1 MNRSSFVFLST
12 SLGRRLAN
20 LCLAIVMITSV
31 GAMTL
36 VASAS
41 IDDDQE
47 SQGWLQW
54 RGPNRDSLIK
64 AQPWPSDLSENHLS
78 TVWRRELGPS
88 YSGPIV
94 TPDKIFTTE
103 TKDEKVEVVHA
114 YERQTGKELWTAQWE
129 GALSVPFFAKSNGDW
144 IRSTPAYDGERL
156 FVAGMRDVL
165 VCLDGETGKQLWRVD
180 FVRDTGAPLPAFGCV
195 CSPLIDGDFLYIQA
209 GAGLC
214 KLNKLTGEIVWKS
227 LEDEGGMNGSAFSSP
242 FLATIDG
249 VEQLLVQT
257 RTQLAGVN
265 TDDGKVLWRIDVPAF
280 RGMNIL
286 TPTMVG
292 ERIFTSSYGG
302 KSFLYEVAKEG
313 DQWTS
318 KIVWENRQQGYM
330 SSPVVINDHIY
341 LHLRNRRFTCLNAE
355 TGEATWTTT
364 PFGQY
369 WSMIAQGDKILA
381 LDQDGTLRLVQANPE
396 KFTLISERKLCED
409 SWAHLAISG
418 SQLVIRELNALRL
431 LDWQGESGK

>member
-1 MNRSSFVFLST
+1 MKQSSSVSHTCF
-12 SLGRRLAN
+12 GRCTLQ
-20 LCLAIVMITSV
+20 LMLAILVGTGLSV
-31 GAMTL
+31 L
-36 VASAS
+36 ASV
-41 IDDDQE
+41 
-47 SQGWLQW
+47 SQAGHEDEQDMPGWLQW
-54 RGPNRDSLIK
+54 RGPNRDSLID
-64 AQPWPSDLSENHLS
+64 AQPWPSDLSEKNLT
-78 TVWRRELGPS
+78 TVWRQEMGPS
-88 YSGPIV
+88 YSGPII
-94 TPDKIFTTE
+94 TSDRIFTTE
-103 TKDEKVEVVHA
+103 TKDEKIEVVHA
-114 YERQTGKELWTAQWE
+114 FDRQTGEELWNAQWE
-129 GALSVPFFAKSNGDW
+129 GALTVPFFAKSNGDW
-144 IRSTPAYDGERL
+144 IRSTPVFDGERL
-156 FVAGMRDVL
+156 YVAGMRDVL

-195 CSPLIDGDFLYIQA
+195 CSPLIDGEFLYIQA

-214 KLNKLTGEIVWKS
+214 KLNKETGQIIWNTLK
-227 LEDEGGMNGSAFSSP
+227 DEGGMNGSAFSSP

-249 VEQLLVQT
+249 VRQLLVQT
-257 RTQLAGVN
+257 RTQLAGVD
-265 TDDGKVLWRIDVPAF
+265 TEDGRVLWTIDVPAF

-302 KSFLYEVAKEG
+302 KSFLYEVSKEG

-330 SSPVVINDHIY
+330 SSPVVIDGHIY
-341 LHLRNRRFTCLNAE
+341 LHLRNRRFTCLDAE

-381 LDQDGTLRLVQANPE
+381 LDQDGTLRLIQANPE
-396 KFTLISERKLCED
+396 KFTLISEQKLCED

-418 SQLVIRELNALRL
+418 SQLAIRELNALRL
-431 LDWQGESGK
+431 LDWKSE